1 MNLFG
6 KLKNGL
12 SKTRAGLVENIAQV
26 VNATSR
32 LDENFLEEL
41 EETLIL
47 GDIGTNSTQRLIDNL
62 RQRSRKDKILSSNDL
77 LKLLKEEMVSL
88 LCVNDSAAQTS
99 IIRSDAI
106 KPSVISIV
114 GVNGTGKTTT
124 IGKLAFKLRQEGKSV
139 LVAAADTFRAA
150 AAEQL
155 QIWTERAQADLV
167 RNQPGADPASVAFD
181 ALSAAKARDVD
192 VLIIDTAGRLHT
204 KVNLMAELQKIHR
217 VLDKGMPG
225 APHKIM
231 LVLDATTGQNGLSQA
246 RQFTNAVGV
255 TDVVLTKLDGTAKG
269 GIVFSITNELG
280 IPVKYVGLGEG
291 INDLEEFDP
300 QVFVEALFQ

>member
-1 MNLFG
+1 MSVLG

-12 SKTRAGLVENIAQV
+12 SKTRAGLVESISRV
-26 VNATSR
+26 VSNAHQ

-47 GDIGTNSTQRLIDNL
+47 GDIGAETADKLITNL
-62 RQRSRKDKILSSNDL
+62 RPRAREEKMYTSNDL
-77 LKLLKEEMVSL
+77 LGILRGEMVSL
-88 LCVNDSAAQTS
+88 LRVNDSTAQPLGVRT
-99 IIRSDAI
+99 DAV
-106 KPSVISIV
+106 KPLVISII

-124 IGKLAFKLRQEGKSV
+124 IGKIAYRLRQEGKSV
-139 LVAAADTFRAA
+139 LMAAADTFRAA

-155 QIWTERAQADLV
+155 QVWAERAGADLV
-167 RNQPGADPASVAFD
+167 RNQPDADPASVAFD

-192 VLIIDTAGRLHT
+192 VLLIDTAGRLHT

-246 RQFTNAVGV
+246 HQFTNAVGV
-255 TDVVLTKLDGTAKG
+255 TEIVLAKLDGTAKG
-269 GIVFSITNELG
+269 GIVFSITHELG
-280 IPVKYVGLGEG
+280 IPVRYVGLGEA
-291 INDLEEFDP
+291 ITDLEEFDP
-300 QVFVEALFQ
+300 EIFVEALFQ